1 MAFHYELDH
10 LDEMVKFQDLVFA
23 PRTMYVLFSGHSGVI
38 NKHVMNVQAVW
49 LPSGTWA
56 IRIHPYVAKRLLGT
70 SCLFRTP
77 SCSTVLHNLLR
88 YVGGEIEVATLWAQ
102 FTCSEENTI
111 STILKGG
118 SY

>member
-1 MAFHYELDH
+1 
-10 LDEMVKFQDLVFA
+10 
-23 PRTMYVLFSGHSGVI
+23 
-38 NKHVMNVQAVW
+38 MNVQAVW
-49 LPSGTWA
+49 LSSETWA

-70 SCLFRTP
+70 SLFHTP